1 LRKANE
7 DHLAKF
13 LLIFDLKKFQ
23 NSFEIYKFKL
33 RASAKEINLFFIN
46 ILYILVSLF
55 QKKSVKEKL
64 MNSDLYAL
72 RGEKEDLFFIEKYS
86 KILEILANIFSSFFD
101 ITHRRY
107 IEFVKKKFLELQIQ
121 DLLLKIGSILFI
133 YESNMEII
141 MQSDFMN
148 NLVRYLLEFAFGKC
162 QFQDPNQQQ
171 AINNVKGKV
180 SSSGKLQ
187 GFNYVSYVNEKKMRN
202 VEAIKKFVASI
213 ILSAFEIYKSLL
225 EHDNKFFAEVGVN
238 VIFNF

>member
-1 LRKANE
+1 M
-7 DHLAKF
+7 
-13 LLIFDLKKFQ
+13 
-23 NSFEIYKFKL
+23 NSD
-33 RASAKEINLFFIN
+33 
-46 ILYILVSLF
+46 
-55 QKKSVKEKL
+55 
-64 MNSDLYAL
+64 SDLYAL
-72 RGEKEDLFFIEKYS
+72 NGEKKDLFFIEKYS

-101 ITHRRY
+101 TTHRRY

-171 AINNVKGKV
+171 ANNNVKGNV

-187 GFNYVSYVNEKKMRN
+187 GFNYVNYVNEKKMRN
-202 VEAIKKFVASI
+202 VEAIKKFAASI
-213 ILSAFEIYKSLL
+213 ILSGFEIYKSLL

-238 VIFNF
+238 VIFYYLKYYLFFLKIFIIFFMIYLFS